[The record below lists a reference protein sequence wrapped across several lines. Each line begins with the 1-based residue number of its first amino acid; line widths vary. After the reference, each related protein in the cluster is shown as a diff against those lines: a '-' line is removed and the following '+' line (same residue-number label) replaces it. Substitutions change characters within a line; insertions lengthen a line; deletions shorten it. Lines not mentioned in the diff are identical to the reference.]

1 MRTIPFI
8 DYKYLN
14 DYEGKNDKQSILN
27 HLNYKLNQI
36 NTKPYYNYIKNSM
49 NEYIDIFSK
58 EDSLN
63 NDMMLIYDKIQSSND
78 TKPLF
83 WKIKKG
89 YRLYVI
95 LSN

>member
-1 MRTIPFI
+1 
-8 DYKYLN
+8 
-14 DYEGKNDKQSILN
+14 
-27 HLNYKLNQI
+27 
-36 NTKPYYNYIKNSM
+36 M

-83 WKIKKG
+83 WKIKK
-89 YRLYVI
+89 RL
-95 LSN
+95 